1 MADFSK
7 HRSVGT
13 REGTRTGRAR
23 RKYPATLAARVLI
36 AGWVLLAMTAPRGGT
51 VTAATDDF
59 SSGSTLTLSAAQLR
73 L

>member
-1 MADFSK
+1 
-7 HRSVGT
+7 
-13 REGTRTGRAR
+13 
-23 RKYPATLAARVLI
+23 
-36 AGWVLLAMTAPRGGT
+36 VLLAMTAPRGGT